1 MQTLKDLRSFTITAS
16 YYTINIYHNFHYKEH
31 ISRWPTV
38 FQDWIFQYLFFCLH
52 FSFSTFYHLETVT
65 GKKKKKKSN
74 IWFFNDIYN
83 IEEQIYSRKGKIL
96 NYFILLSIPWRILKN
111 INTNKQIQIEMNNHK
126 HTNTRTYLKG
136 FTMCL

>member
-1 MQTLKDLRSFTITAS
+1 MTYCISGL
-16 YYTINIYHNFHYKEH
+16 NI
-31 ISRWPTV
+31 SVLV
-38 FQDWIFQYLFFCLH
+38 FLLTFFFFYLLP
-52 FSFSTFYHLETVT
+52 SGDIYRQ
-65 GKKKKKKSN
+65 KKKSN